1 MAVLPPVSDE
11 SRRTLSLEWK
21 LPLVMTCGIAA
32 ALAALLFSAYF
43 VLRQRSEGI
52 WRDRLGHAIG
62 EIARDVGGSL
72 KQRRAQFAEVAQDE
86 SVRRV
91 AAAPQSAA
99 TYDIAAARAA
109 LGHLMTLGDTAHP
122 VELWNAH
129 GRRILVVGP
138 ELPTGD
144 RFSRIISDTA
154 ASAESP
160 PDSVRFSPL
169 EQSGSRVRFWA
180 IAPVVVNRT
189 PVGYIVQ
196 PRYVAEQREYVRT
209 LREFMREDVD
219 LYLRNANGSL
229 WVAAPDSATTPPA
242 QRDSSSRGMIHVRPN
257 AIRMLAEEA
266 PIAGAPWVAV
276 IEASE
281 ASIMG
286 PRVYGAIRL
295 LAGLSVLVVL
305 VGAVLSWIVGRRIT
319 RPLVQLAGAA
329 ESVSRGTYNPVVA
342 SGSDEIGRLAAAF
355 DAMSKEMM
363 AARSELEKR
372 ATEADTARQ
381 EAEEANRSKGDFLA
395 MMSHELRTPLNAIG
409 GYAQLL
415 SMGVHGPLNDSQL
428 NALERIDRNQ
438 SHLLTLITDLLSF
451 ARIDAGRIQYDIRDV
466 AVHDVLANLETLI
479 APQLQSRA
487 LKFTYRPCPTGV
499 HVRAD
504 TDRLSQILL
513 NLLGNAIKYTPDGGA
528 VLLACDFDSSRV
540 RVHVRDTGRGIPADR
555 LTYIFEPFVQ
565 GERALNRP
573 DDGVGLGLAISRELA
588 TAMHGELMVQS
599 ELGRGSMFTLVL
611 PRADSPA
618 PTAGSRDS
626 EREPRAEATV

>member
-32 ALAALLFSAYF
+32 ALAALLLSAYF
-43 VLRQRSEGI
+43 VLRQRSESI
-52 WRDRLGHAIG
+52 WRDRLGHAIS

-72 KQRRAQFAEVAQDE
+72 KQRRAVFAEVAEDE

-91 AAAPQSAA
+91 ASAPQSPSSR
-99 TYDIAAARAA
+99 DVAAARTA
-109 LGHLMTLGDTAHP
+109 LARLSAPGDTSRP
-122 VELWNAH
+122 VELWSAN

-138 ELPTGD
+138 ELPAGD
-144 RFSRIISDTA
+144 RFSRIVSDTA

-160 PDSVRFSPL
+160 ADSVRFSPL

-180 IAPVVVNRT
+180 VAPVVVDRQ

-196 PRYVAEQREYVRT
+196 PRYVAGQREYVRSV
-209 LREFMREDVD
+209 REFVREDVD
-219 LYLRNANGSL
+219 LYLRNANSSL
-229 WVAAPDSATTPPA
+229 WVAAPDSATTAPVR
-242 QRDSSSRGMIHVRPN
+242 RDSSSRGLVHIRPN
-257 AIRMLAEEA
+257 GVRMLTEEA

-281 ASIMG
+281 GSIMA
-286 PRVYGAIRL
+286 PRVFSAIRL

-329 ESVSRGTYNPVVA
+329 ESVSRGTYSPVVA
-342 SGSDEIGRLAAAF
+342 SGSDEIGRLAASF
-355 DAMSKEMM
+355 DAMAKEMM
-363 AARSELEKR
+363 AARRELEKR

-381 EAEEANRSKGDFLA
+381 EAEEANRSKSDFLA

-415 SMGVHGPLNDSQL
+415 TMGIHGALNESQL
-428 NALERIDRNQ
+428 NALDRIDRNQ
-438 SHLLTLITDLLSF
+438 AHLLTLITDLLSF

-466 AVHDVLANLETLI
+466 AVHDALANLETLV

-487 LKFTYRPCPTGV
+487 LKFTYRPCPPELY
-499 HVRAD
+499 VRAD
-504 TDRLSQILL
+504 PDRLSQILL

-528 VLLACDFDSSRV
+528 VLLACEADSARV

-555 LTYIFEPFVQ
+555 LAHIFEPFVQ

-588 TAMHGELMVQS
+588 TAMHGELMVKS
-599 ELGRGSMFTLVL
+599 VVGRGSMFTLEL
-611 PRADSPA
+611 PRAEGPA
-618 PTAGSRDS
+618 TTTASGGA
-626 EREPRAEATV
+626 REPRAEATV